1 MTRRSL
7 PIRFGSRSSVT
18 DRLRHR
24 LLVKDAGAK
33 RTVSTVETIE
43 VTRHESKRIFD
54 VGFWME
60 CEIEAAEMLRIITRA
75 ATP

>member
-1 MTRRSL
+1 
-7 PIRFGSRSSVT
+7 
-18 DRLRHR
+18 
-24 LLVKDAGAK
+24 
-33 RTVSTVETIE
+33 VETIE